1 MKTKRT
7 YILEAALSLFS
18 TLGYSGTSTRMIAS
32 KAAVSEGLIFRHFTN
47 KKGLLNAL
55 LEIAKG
61 DIAELYGT
69 ALKLEHPKVF
79 LKQLLSV
86 PFQIKENNSALWRF
100 VYSHQWFEPKLM
112 KLISTPIQKR
122 VVESF
127 KNIGVSDPQTE
138 ADSFLIFLEGLTTQ
152 MLLKKTSNSFSIAE
166 HIARKFN
173 L

>member
-1 MKTKRT
+1 MKTKIT

-18 TLGYSGTSTRMIAS
+18 TLGYSGISTRMIAS

-55 LEIAKG
+55 LEIAKE

-86 PFQIKENNSALWRF
+86 PFQIKENNNTLWRF
-100 VYSHQWFEPKLM
+100 VYSHQWFESKLM
-112 KLISTPIQKR
+112 ELISTPIQER

-127 KNIGVSDPQTE
+127 KSIGVSDPHTE
-138 ADSFLIFLEGLTTQ
+138 ADSFLILLEGLTTR
-152 MLLKKTSNSFSIAE
+152 MLLKNVSNSFSIAE